1 MFPYDIPASAADKG
15 LPEVEDPGTS
25 ETSHADCVELAPGA
39 DEDTDPGYGLG
50 YRLQSGSI
58 GQNRRHLFA
67 PMKPLSDSKALQ
79 EPVVTST
86 ALNPSA
92 G

>member
-1 MFPYDIPASAADKG
+1 MLIVQNSA
-15 LPEVEDPGTS
+15 
-25 ETSHADCVELAPGA
+25 GA
-39 DEDTDPGYGLG
+39 DEDTDPGLG
-50 YRLQSGSI
+50 STLQSGSI

-67 PMKPLSDSKALQ
+67 PVKPLSDSKALQ

-92 G
+92 GWKAPS